1 MTEPGHVMEVPRV
14 RVSGH
19 SVAGEVYP
27 DLVDGRVENDNTGA
41 ISRQAVIASS
51 RASRRSHSLLPENA
65 AMVRRARINMS
76 RRRRGFTAVV
86 LGEVQGDTHDLA
98 AAFGHDSPQP
108 PTNKPPSL
116 AQRRASTHKLLTVTK
131 SDPIMA
137 QGKQCVS
144 CIGHPDYC
152 LTALGL
158 HDACPAHSSL
168 LKTAPVPR
176 RAHSLR
182 THAYRMTSNLSV
194 KRGSV
199 KGAAKGGDK
208 IAEENEAGGG
218 TTTPSP
224 TPTPSD
230 SPRGRPRSPRQEN
243 SKAPPTEK
251 SLQSRGSS
259 EAVDPQTRKTDTSQ
273 AKAKK
278 QMANEGVRRKEKEVL
293 GEGVTPLITEAREDE
308 ANMQKIMECLRRVSI

>member
-1 MTEPGHVMEVPRV
+1 
-14 RVSGH
+14 
-19 SVAGEVYP
+19 
-27 DLVDGRVENDNTGA
+27 
-41 ISRQAVIASS
+41 
-51 RASRRSHSLLPENA
+51 
-65 AMVRRARINMS
+65 MVRRARINMS

-108 PTNKPPSL
+108 PTNKPQSL

-199 KGAAKGGDK
+199 KGTAKGGDK

-218 TTTPSP
+218 TTPTPSP
-224 TPTPSD
+224 TPSE
-230 SPRGRPRSPRQEN
+230 SPRGSRARSPSE
-243 SKAPPTEK
+243 SKAPSTGKPP
-251 SLQSRGSS
+251 QSRGSS
-259 EAVDPQTRKTDTSQ
+259 KAADPRTRKTDTSQ

-293 GEGVTPLITEAREDE
+293 GEGVTPLITGAGEDE

>member
-1 MTEPGHVMEVPRV
+1 MSEPGHVMEVPRV

-76 RRRRGFTAVV
+76 RRKRGFTAVV

-98 AAFGHDSPQP
+98 AAFGHDSPQ
-108 PTNKPPSL
+108 TTTIKPPSV
-116 AQRRASTHKLLTVTK
+116 AQRRASAHKLLTVTK
-131 SDPIMA
+131 SDPVMA

-168 LKTAPVPR
+168 LKTAPAPR

-182 THAYRMTSNLSV
+182 THAYRMTSNLSI

-199 KGAAKGGDK
+199 KGSVKSGDK
-208 IAEENEAGGG
+208 IAEEGEAANPN
-218 TTTPSP
+218 TSESP
-224 TPTPSD
+224 ARSK
-230 SPRGRPRSPRQEN
+230 SPRPE
-243 SKAPPTEK
+243 SKPPSAEK
-251 SLQSRGSS
+251 PPQSRGSS
-259 EAVDPQTRKTDTSQ
+259 EVTDPLTRPPDTSHT
-273 AKAKK
+273 KAKK
-278 QMANEGVRRKEKEVL
+278 EITNEGVRRKEKEVTVD
-293 GEGVTPLITEAREDE
+293 GVPLIMESKEHD